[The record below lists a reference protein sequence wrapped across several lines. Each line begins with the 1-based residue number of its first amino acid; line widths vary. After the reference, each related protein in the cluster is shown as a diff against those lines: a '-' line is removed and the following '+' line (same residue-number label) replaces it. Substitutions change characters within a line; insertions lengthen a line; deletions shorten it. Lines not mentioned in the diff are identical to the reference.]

1 MALYLH
7 KTIVMAAGFV
17 INPFWTGTNIP
28 EEYFCDRDS
37 ETRKIIRLL
46 RNRNNVV
53 LKAERRVGKTSL
65 LHHLLRQ
72 PEILDNFN
80 TYFVDIWA
88 TRSFSDFTA
97 RFAEEIGGRQKTRS
111 GAEKLLEA
119 LKSVKF
125 NVSYNPVT
133 EVPSLSVFHDA
144 YAVPESKT
152 TIREIFSYLE
162 RTAKPNIVVFDEF
175 QQIRKYEDGDAS
187 AVLRSAIQGANNSVF
202 VYSGSEQHMLELMF
216 NSENEPFFRSSSEV
230 KLEKIPCPVYSDFAQ
245 RMFRLGGKEIEAD
258 AIESLYSL
266 TRGYTSY
273 LNKFLNEAYSLSSA
287 RCTRDT
293 LASAIE
299 SVLQG
304 FDFQEKTAAFTS
316 ADLKLLGALAS
327 EGSVAHPMASD
338 FVARNN
344 LGSASRVQTSMKK
357 LLRSGH
363 IIQDASKAYMVG
375 DLYLELWL
383 KMNGSI

>member
-1 MALYLH
+1 MMLYLH

-88 TRSFSDFTA
+88 TRSLSDLTA
-97 RFAEEIGGRQKTRS
+97 RLA
-111 GAEKLLEA
+111 
-119 LKSVKF
+119 
-125 NVSYNPVT
+125 
-133 EVPSLSVFHDA
+133 
-144 YAVPESKT
+144 ESKT

-230 KLEKIPCPVYSDFAQ
+230 KLEKIPCPVYSEFAQ
-245 RMFRLGGKEIEAD
+245 RMFRLGGKEIDAD
-258 AIESLYSL
+258 AVESLYSL

-293 LASAIE
+293 LATAIE

-363 IIQDASKAYMVG
+363 IIQDASKAYRVG